1 MRGHLPALA
10 TGLVGVLIFAALAL
24 WFWSGDS
31 APPPVKVHEITI
43 VPVIAPPPPP
53 PPPPPP
59 VEQKVQE
66 HELVEQTPISEP
78 EIEEEKPVEEPKDE
92 PPAEADAPPLGP
104 LGLDADGEGPGD
116 SFNLAGRPGG
126 SPFGAGGGGGGSRWG
141 WYASR
146 VQSEI
151 EQALRRNEA
160 TRGAVMQVQLQIWA
174 DSSGRISR
182 VQIVSSSGDATIDD
196 AVRRVV
202 EDGLSLGA
210 PPVDM
215 PMPILT
221 RISARR
227 TG

>member
-1 MRGHLPALA
+1 MRGHLPAIA
-10 TGLVGVLIFAALAL
+10 TGFVGLLIIAALVL
-24 WFWSGDS
+24 WFRSGDS
-31 APPPVKVHEITI
+31 AAPPIRVQEITI
-43 VPVIAPPPPP
+43 IPVIPPPPP
-53 PPPPPP
+53 PPAPPPP
-59 VEQKVQE
+59 AEQPVQE
-66 HELVEQTPISEP
+66 EKMVEQTPVTEP

-104 LGLDADGEGPGD
+104 LGLDAEGEGPGD

-126 SPFGAGGGGGGSRWG
+126 SPFGAGGGGGSRWG

-160 TRGAVMQVQLQIWA
+160 TRSAVVQVQLQIWA
-174 DSSGRISR
+174 DSSGVVNR
-182 VQIVSSSGDATIDD
+182 VRIVSSSGDAAIDD
-196 AVRRVV
+196 AIRRIL
-202 EDGLSLGA
+202 ESGLSLGA
-210 PPVDM
+210 PPQDM
-215 PMPILT
+215 PMPIVT